1 MEFQAVDQS
10 RHRILGSDI
19 SNSPVIPTSN
29 TPTPMQIFTQPAPTT
44 TATITPSK
52 IASETAV
59 ILDFI
64 KPIMEAMIPKD
75 ASKSFTILPSSSSS
89 SNSAFLPLK
98 KSEIEDLVQAALIQ
112 RGIIKSSISMLDSTL
127 EDSSLSLLH
136 RSSHYKDVTISSTKK
151 EEIQEIIQSSLT
163 ERKGIF
169 FYIL

>member
-10 RHRILGSDI
+10 RRRILGSDI

-29 TPTPMQIFTQPAPTT
+29 TPTPMQIFTKPAPTT

-59 ILDFI
+59 ILDFL

-98 KSEIEDLVQAALIQ
+98 KTEIEDLVQVALIQ
-112 RGIIKSSISMLDSTL
+112 RGIIKPTISTLDSTL
-127 EDSSLSLLH
+127 KDSSLSLLH
-136 RSSHYKDVTISSTKK
+136 PSSHHKDVTISSTKK
-151 EEIQEIIQSSLT
+151 KEILEII
-163 ERKGIF
+163 
-169 FYIL
+169 

>member
-10 RHRILGSDI
+10 RRRILGSDI

-64 KPIMEAMIPKD
+64 KSIMEAMIPKD
-75 ASKSFTILPSSSSS
+75 AYKSSTILPSSSSS
-89 SNSAFLPLK
+89 SNSAFLPLTK
-98 KSEIEDLVQAALIQ
+98 NEIGKFSTSFSYSTWNNQAYYFYI
-112 RGIIKSSISMLDSTL
+112 RF
-127 EDSSLSLLH
+127 
-136 RSSHYKDVTISSTKK
+136 YV
-151 EEIQEIIQSSLT
+151 
-163 ERKGIF
+163 GIF
-169 FYIL
+169 FIKSLTSFFTS